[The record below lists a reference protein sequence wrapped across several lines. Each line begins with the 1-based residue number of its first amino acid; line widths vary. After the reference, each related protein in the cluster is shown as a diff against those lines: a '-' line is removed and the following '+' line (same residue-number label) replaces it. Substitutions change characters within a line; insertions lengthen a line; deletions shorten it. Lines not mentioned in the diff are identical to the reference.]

1 MTTTTIGVL
10 WEGLG
15 LEDEGSGNV
24 VVANTRRFEG
34 RPVDY
39 SGEVNNYLSSTCTC
53 QTNAPLPGIGG
64 DYTNRMI

>member
-10 WEGLG
+10 WEG

-39 SGEVNNYLSSTCTC
+39 SGEVNNYLS
-53 QTNAPLPGIGG
+53 
-64 DYTNRMI
+64 